1 MSYENVPTWKRE
13 IPEHFKTQEMCN
25 KAFDI
30 EPFSLPYVPDHFK
43 TQELC
48 ERAVEEGLYM
58 LMFVPDHFKTK
69 RICERA
75 VKAYPWLLCSLPDSL
90 VVLQEMWCVDFGY
103 IDYLIGWQN
112 AYQRRRV
119 QKASIKEELL
129 PIAWHSCQK
138 MKKKE
143 TEKLWA

>member
-1 MSYENVPTWKRE
+1 
-13 IPEHFKTQEMCN
+13 MCN
-25 KAFDI
+25 EAFDI
-30 EPFSLPYVPDHFK
+30 EPFSLPYVPVHFK

-75 VKAYPWLLCSLPDSL
+75 VKAYPWLLCSLPDWL
-90 VVLQEMWCVDFGY
+90 VVLQEIRCVDFDY

-119 QKASIKEELL
+119 QKASIKEELYL
-129 PIAWHSCQK
+129 LLGIHVRR
-138 MKKKE
+138 
-143 TEKLWA
+143 